1 MHLSCSKERCVPHSL
16 CVLACAQACAVGFCL
31 FVRQVHIFVKTLFVI
46 ITRDVFVSAIK
57 SLIHRVCVCV
67 CARLSTPHYDREGEW
82 SGWISVQ
89 AAGDERGGRGYLY
102 ADPKINVSVCV
113 CLHPCDS
120 L

>member
-1 MHLSCSKERCVPHSL
+1 MHLSCSKKRCVPHSL

-67 CARLSTPHYDREGEW
+67 CARLTTTQPTMTERVSGLAGFLFRRQVMREEAEV
-82 SGWISVQ
+82 IFMQ
-89 AAGDERGGRGYLY
+89 ILR
-102 ADPKINVSVCV
+102 
-113 CLHPCDS
+113 
-120 L
+120 

>member
-1 MHLSCSKERCVPHSL
+1 MHLSCSKKRCVPHSL

-67 CARLSTPHYDREGEW
+67 CVHDYRLPTMTERVSGLAGFLFRRQVMREEAEV
-82 SGWISVQ
+82 IFMQ
-89 AAGDERGGRGYLY
+89 ILR
-102 ADPKINVSVCV
+102 
-113 CLHPCDS
+113 
-120 L
+120 